1 MVLIS
6 REQAELKK
14 KTNTT
19 YVPPTVTLMT
29 FDTDLILIH
38 DFWETRRGVRA
49 EISFVGRGAPRNISL
64 RDAYFSTPSPSS
76 S

>member
-6 REQAELKK
+6 REQAELK

-19 YVPPTVTLMT
+19 YVPPTVTLMP

-38 DFWETRRGVRA
+38 DFWETSGGVRA

-64 RDAYFSTPSPSS
+64 RDVYFSTPSPSS

>member
-1 MVLIS
+1 MGVLIS

-14 KTNTT
+14 TNT
-19 YVPPTVTLMT
+19 YVPPKATLMF
-29 FDTDLILIH
+29 FDTDLISIH

-49 EISFVGRGAPRNISL
+49 ELSFVGRGAPRNISL
-64 RDAYFSTPSPSS
+64 SDVYFSTPSPSS